1 MDVEAS
7 VRDTRLRLSIRDE
20 GVGGADPVGGSG
32 LVGPRD
38 RVEALGGSIEIS
50 SPPSRGTHVV
60 VQLPLDLDL
69 IVDEPE
75 DSRSDRVPA
84 GR

>member
-1 MDVEAS
+1 M
-7 VRDTRLRLSIRDE
+7 
-20 GVGGADPVGGSG
+20 VG
-32 LVGPRD
+32 LRD
-38 RVEALGGSIEIS
+38 RVDASGGSIDIS

-60 VQLPLDLDL
+60 VQLPLEFDLT
-69 IVDEPE
+69 VDEPE